1 MPRYTRRRLIA
12 TGLSTAAIGSL
23 AGCTSSNGS
32 DGTDTDGSAATKSDG
47 SAASGDGGPNAQS
60 SFFVFG
66 DFASQVAGDAATAE
80 TLVPI
85 GQHGHG
91 WEPGPQIQG
100 TVLESDLFVYGM
112 EGFQPWADDLVT
124 SLRDDDA
131 DVDII
136 AAGAGIDLIEGGHSH
151 DHGHDEGH
159 EGEHEESHN
168 GEGEHDDG
176 ETPWEWAGLY
186 HLESGSYTYTF
197 HEGPDPKMQLAVL
210 PTEEGGDHGIHHVE
224 ETAKHL
230 YGDHDT
236 HTPVEGGET
245 LTPSSESLYHLQFA
259 ESGETTF
266 SLDIETEGHYVLFG
280 QHVPAEFDATLTD
293 GSGSAVDPE
302 VTEGPGNHEH
312 EGEHES
318 GHEEGTHESGHEEGT
333 HESGH
338 EDSHET
344 DTHEGDGDHEG
355 EEGHGHDHA
364 GGTDPH
370 FWLDPARA
378 KQAVDN
384 VRSGFVGVDSDNAS
398 AYAENAEAYRERLDE
413 LDESFQSALEGASK
427 DVVFVAGHNA
437 FQYLGQR
444 YGFEVQ
450 TLTGLSPDDQP
461 TPKDIERAQE
471 IIAEH
476 DLQYVCAD
484 PLESQRAANQLV
496 AETDATEVLPL
507 TPIPGQTQEWADD
520 GWGYVQIMKNV
531 NLETLTTALDA

>member
-12 TGLSTAAIGSL
+12 TGISTATTGAL
-23 AGCTSSNGS
+23 AGCTSNNGDSGATESDDSTATES
-32 DGTDTDGSAATKSDG
+32 DG
-47 SAASGDGGPNAQS
+47 PEAQS

-66 DFASQVAGDAATAE
+66 DLASQIAGDTATAE

-91 WEPGPQIQG
+91 WKPGPQIQG
-100 TVLESDLFVYGM
+100 TVLESALFFYGM

-131 DVDII
+131 DVDIV
-136 AAGAGIDLIEGGHSH
+136 AAGAGIDLIEGGHN
-151 DHGHDEGH
+151 HGHEEGD
-159 EGEHEESHN
+159 HEEHH
-168 GEGEHDDG
+168 GESA
-176 ETPWEWAGLY
+176 PWEWAGLY
-186 HLESGSYTYTF
+186 HLEAGTYTYTF
-197 HEGPDPKMQLAVL
+197 HEGPDPKMQLAVIA
-210 PTEEGGDHGIHHVE
+210 TEEGGDHGIHHVE
-224 ETAKHL
+224 ETATTL

-259 ESGETTF
+259 DSGGTTF
-266 SLDIETEGHYVLFG
+266 SLDIETEGHYVLFA
-280 QHVPAEFDATLTD
+280 QHAPAEFDATLTN
-293 GSGSAVDPE
+293 GSGSAIEPE
-302 VTEGPGNHEH
+302 VTETAGEHGHEGDGEH
-312 EGEHES
+312 EGEH
-318 GHEEGTHESGHEEGT
+318 GHENGEKHEGE
-333 HESGH
+333 
-338 EDSHET
+338 
-344 DTHEGDGDHEG
+344 HEGDSEHEG
-355 EEGHGHDHA
+355 EEGDNHDHS

-370 FWLDPARA
+370 FWLDPQRA

-384 VRSGFVGVDSDNAS
+384 IRSGFVDVDTDNAS
-398 AYAENAEAYRERLDE
+398 AYAENAESYRNRLDE
-413 LDESFQSALEGASK
+413 LDESFQSSLESASK

-444 YGFEVQ
+444 YGFEVK

-484 PLESQRAANQLV
+484 PLESQTAANQLV
-496 AETDATEVLPL
+496 EETDATEVLPL
-507 TPIPGQTQEWADD
+507 TPIPGQTQEWADKD
-520 GWGYVQIMKNV
+520 WGYVEIMENI
-531 NLETLTTALDA
+531 NLETLKQALDAE

>member
-12 TGLSTAAIGSL
+12 AGLGTATVGAL
-23 AGCTSSNGS
+23 AGCTSN
-32 DGTDTDGSAATKSDG
+32 
-47 SAASGDGGPNAQS
+47 SGDSGATESAGPQAQS

-66 DFASQVAGDAATAE
+66 DLASQVAGDTATAE

-100 TVLESDLFVYGM
+100 TVLESDLFLYGM

-131 DVDII
+131 DIDIV
-136 AAGAGIDLIEGGHSH
+136 AAGAGIDLIEGGH
-151 DHGHDEGH
+151 DHGHDEDH
-159 EGEHEESHN
+159 EGEHEEGHD
-168 GEGEHDDG
+168 GEGEHDHGG

-186 HLESGSYTYTF
+186 HLEAGTYTYTF
-197 HEGPDPKMQLAVL
+197 HEGPDPEMHLAVL
-210 PTEEGGDHGIHHVE
+210 ETEEDGDHGIHHVE
-224 ETAKHL
+224 ETATTL
-230 YGDHDT
+230 YGTDHDT
-236 HTPVEGGET
+236 HTEVENDGT
-245 LTPSSESLYHLQFA
+245 LTPSSETLYHLRFA

-266 SLDIETEGHYVLFG
+266 TLDIETEGHYVLFA

-293 GSGSAVDPE
+293 GSGSVVDPE
-302 VTEGPGNHEH
+302 VAETAGEHGHEGEGDH
-312 EGEHES
+312 EGEHED
-318 GHEEGTHESGHEEGT
+318 GHETE
-333 HESGH
+333 
-338 EDSHET
+338 
-344 DTHEGDGDHEG
+344 THEGEDEHEG
-355 EEGHGHDHA
+355 DEGHGHSHS

-370 FWLDPARA
+370 FWLDPERT

-384 VRSGFVGVDSDNAS
+384 IRSGFVGVDSDNAS
-398 AYAENAEAYRERLDE
+398 SYAENAEAYRGRLDE

-484 PLESQRAANQLV
+484 PLESQTAANQLV
-496 AETDATEVLPL
+496 EETDATEVLPL
-507 TPIPGQTQEWADD
+507 TPIPGRTQKWADED
-520 GWGYVQIMKNV
+520 WGYVEIMENI
-531 NLETLTTALDA
+531 NLETLKQALDAE